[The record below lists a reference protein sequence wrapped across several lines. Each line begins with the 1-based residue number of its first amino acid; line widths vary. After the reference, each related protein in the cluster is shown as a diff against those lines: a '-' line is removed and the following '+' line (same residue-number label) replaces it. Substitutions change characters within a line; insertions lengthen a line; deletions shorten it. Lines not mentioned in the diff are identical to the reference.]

1 MGNWAEIV
9 PDVLILIVNRVDSFE
24 DFVAFGGVCTS
35 WRSVAVKQNFNTSS
49 PQLPWLMLSEKEEE
63 EEEEEEGINNNMR
76 EFFSLSKGMI
86 HKVPL
91 PEARGKRC
99 FETLGWLVTITKDGE
114 MGLLHPFS
122 RLQIGLPHQTTF
134 KYFHQHPMDLVDFVF
149 KAVLSASPSLTP
161 NYVLMVIHGA
171 AKHLGFWRPGGDN
184 SWTVIETRDSP
195 YEDVIYYKGQF
206 YALNNQG
213 SIFVWDVGGPNPT
226 VARKVGGIKSELLR
240 CMQPYMVES
249 GGELLVVARCVIH
262 PGDDT
267 DPTYETTSFKVYE
280 VDLSKEARWQE
291 INNLGGRALFLGHS
305 ASISVDASRFFP
317 AIKPNCIYYTDDYMD
332 MYTYPVDNNPGG
344 GKDMGV
350 YNLEDGSKEPL
361 NYKGQSLSYT
371 CPPAWVLPSF

>member
-1 MGNWAEIV
+1 
-9 PDVLILIVNRVDSFE
+9 
-24 DFVAFGGVCTS
+24 
-35 WRSVAVKQNFNTSS
+35 
-49 PQLPWLMLSEKEEE
+49 
-63 EEEEEEGINNNMR
+63 
-76 EFFSLSKGMI
+76 
-86 HKVPL
+86 
-91 PEARGKRC
+91 
-99 FETLGWLVTITKDGE
+99 
-114 MGLLHPFS
+114 
-122 RLQIGLPHQTTF
+122 
-134 KYFHQHPMDLVDFVF
+134 MDPVDFVF

-171 AKHLGFWRPGGDN
+171 AKHLGFWRPGGEN
-184 SWTVIETRDSP
+184 SWTVIETRDFL

-206 YALNNQG
+206 YALSNQG

-226 VARKVGGIKSELLR
+226 VARRVGGIKSELLWY
-240 CMQPYMVES
+240 MQPYLVES
-249 GGELLVVARCVIH
+249 GAELLVVARYVIH

-317 AIKPNCIYYTDDYMD
+317 AIKPNGIYYTDDYMD
-332 MYTYPVDNNPGG
+332 MYTYQVDNNPGG

-361 NYKGQSLSYT
+361 NYKGESLSYT
-371 CPPAWVLPSF
+371 CPPAWILSADPASTAENWALSLASESKEIQSKEIMITLDHSNFSEIVVKHNFVVIEIYAPCSNSEAQIWSDFGEEEEEKKKKEEEEEEKKEKKNWTGGGHQNRRWRRRGRRAEAEAEAGLSDERRAATPTSCVQRR